1 MRTKYIAIIEIYE
14 LLDSATY
21 KDITQNWPKV
31 VEKYNSTNLLQS
43 AAGFSKCNSR
53 QCII

>member
-14 LLDSATY
+14 LLESATY

-31 VEKYNSTNLLQS
+31 VEKYDSTKLQI